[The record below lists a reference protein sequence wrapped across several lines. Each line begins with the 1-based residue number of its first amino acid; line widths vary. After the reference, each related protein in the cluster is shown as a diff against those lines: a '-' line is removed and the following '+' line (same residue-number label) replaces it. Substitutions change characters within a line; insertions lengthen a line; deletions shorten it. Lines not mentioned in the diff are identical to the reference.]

1 MKALFQAI
9 VTKFQGSSLDTAL
22 GGRMYLYEAPEDAP
36 LPFGVFMMESD
47 ISDYTFDDTHNEI
60 GLLFFVTSE
69 EGKAVQVCDN
79 LELLEALFDDCKLSV
94 TGYRFVGMERRE
106 VQLLHDPG
114 EDWQYMIRYKIQL
127 EKV

>member
-9 VTKFQGSSLDTAL
+9 NTLFQGSALDTAL
-22 GGRMYLYEAPEDAP
+22 AGKMYLYEAPMDVV
-36 LPFGVFMMESD
+36 LPFGVFMMD
-47 ISDYTFDDTHNEI
+47 QDLSDYTFDSDRNEI
-60 GLLFFVTSE
+60 MLMFYLTSE

-79 LELLEALFDDCKLSV
+79 LELLEALYDDCKLSV
-94 TGYRFVGMERRE
+94 TGRRFLGMERRE

-127 EKV
+127 EKT